1 MRKVGYRC
9 PFCPKVRF
17 TRCCPALR
25 FLAKITCAHHV
36 FAQFSCTRA
45 RLAVHEQGR
54 VPMPVLPESPF
65 YTMLLRAAYFGQ
77 NRMRAPCFRPVFMY
91 MSKVSCTSAR
101 SGTDA
106 RFARKS
112 VLHDVAPRCV
122 FLPKS
127 HARTMFSP
135 SFHVHEQ
142 GRVPMPVLPESRDR
156 AFFLDLGIWYLFIRH
171 HSHMT
176 IRHET
181 QTLLHDCISHDRAF
195 FHDLGFCYLFNSHH
209 WGLDISLVHDLGKS
223 Q

>member
-1 MRKVGYRC
+1 MSKVGYRC

-36 FAQFSCTRA
+36 FAQFSCKRA

-54 VPMPVLPESPF
+54 VPMPVLPVSPF
-65 YTMLLRAAYFGQ
+65 YTMLPRAAFFGQ
-77 NRMRAPCFRPVFMY
+77 NHMRAPCFRPVLMY
-91 MSKVSCTSAR
+91 MSKVRCPWIR

-122 FLPKS
+122 FWPKS

-142 GRVPMPVLPESRDR
+142 GELYMSKGGCRCPFCPKVRFTRCCPALC
-156 AFFLDLGIWYLFIRH
+156 FLAKITCAH
-171 HSHMT
+171 HVFAQFSCT
-176 IRHET
+176 
-181 QTLLHDCISHDRAF
+181 
-195 FHDLGFCYLFNSHH
+195 
-209 WGLDISLVHDLGKS
+209 
-223 Q
+223 

>member
-1 MRKVGYRC
+1 MSKVGYLC

-17 TRCCPALR
+17 TRCCPALC

-36 FAQFSCTRA
+36 FAQFSCTSA
-45 RLAVHEQGR
+45 RLAVQEQGR

-65 YTMLLRAAYFGQ
+65 YTMLPRAVFFGQ
-77 NRMRAPCFRPVFMY
+77 NHMRAPCFRPVFMY
-91 MSKVSCTSAR
+91 ISKVSCTGAR

-122 FLPKS
+122 FWPKS

-142 GRVPMPVLPESRDR
+142 GRVPMPVLPESPFYTMLPR
-156 AFFLDLGIWYLFIRH
+156 AAFYGQN
-171 HSHMT
+171 HM
-176 IRHET
+176 
-181 QTLLHDCISHDRAF
+181 RAPCF
-195 FHDLGFCYLFNSHH
+195 RPVFMYMSKVSCT
-209 WGLDISLVHDLGKS
+209 
-223 Q
+223 